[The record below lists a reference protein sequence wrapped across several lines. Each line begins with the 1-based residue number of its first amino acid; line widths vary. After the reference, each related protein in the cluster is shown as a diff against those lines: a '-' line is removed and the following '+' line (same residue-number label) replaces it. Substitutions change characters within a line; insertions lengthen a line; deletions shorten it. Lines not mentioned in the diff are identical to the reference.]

1 MNEMVDFPWGF
12 SDRAGSVLLSCSHM
26 FISVKNYFLTSSWW
40 NMPIGGIG
48 LIN

>member
-1 MNEMVDFPWGF
+1 MKWWTSPGGSLTE
-12 SDRAGSVLLSCSHM
+12 AGSVLLSCSHM